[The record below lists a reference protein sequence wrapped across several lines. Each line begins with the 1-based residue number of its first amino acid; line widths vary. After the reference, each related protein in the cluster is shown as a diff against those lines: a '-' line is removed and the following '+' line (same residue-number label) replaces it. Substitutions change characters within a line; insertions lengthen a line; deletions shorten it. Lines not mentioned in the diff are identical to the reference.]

1 MGLVKDEND
10 KKKKTITFVH
20 GGLINLNGIQYDKSK
35 KKIYNMRDYIEKQQ
49 TDFIKELS
57 LEYNDENKIKKS
69 FAQTCSEIT
78 TTNDNYFAGDNYD
91 YQETSVLWNRHIE
104 NFSKDNCKLYS
115 SYEPNTTFVVGH
127 CQTTTTDMG
136 NPRKDC
142 HDTNKYG
149 KLNCIYPTCFHK
161 NSDKPAAIMTDV
173 ALSSAFKKD
182 KISPLTEIS
191 RAIISTVLLRE
202 KDIFEI
208 LLIKIENNDFKFFS
222 VRKEPLS
229 GIIETPLLN
238 PALLNKSTGGFPNII
253 KSTKKTN
260 IGVTNKNKK
269 KHRSISKSKTVRYHR
284 KRQHRNKSKK
294 KHNKTN

>member
-1 MGLVKDEND
+1 MIKINEE
-10 KKKKTITFVH
+10 KQKTITFVH
-20 GGLINLNGIQYDKSK
+20 GGLINYENGE
-35 KKIYNMRDYIEKQQ
+35 NMRKYIQKEQAELINNININKDDNFLDLFVKKCSAI
-49 TDFIKELS
+49 TTIKE
-57 LEYNDENKIKKS
+57 DED
-69 FAQTCSEIT
+69 E
-78 TTNDNYFAGDNYD
+78 DEEFAGNNFDI
-91 YQETSVLWNRHIE
+91 QAKSILWNRHIE
-104 NFSKDNCKLYS
+104 KYSKKHCNKYRN
-115 SYEPNTTFVVGH
+115 YEPNTTFVVGH
-127 CQTTTTDMG
+127 CQTTTTKMG

-149 KLNCIYPTCFHK
+149 KLNCIYPTCFHE
-161 NSDKPAAIMTDV
+161 NSQQPAAIMTDV
-173 ALSSAFKKD
+173 ALSSAFEKD
-182 KISPLTEIS
+182 KISPLREIY
-191 RAIISTVLLRE
+191 RTINSTLLSRE

-238 PALLNKSTGGFPNII
+238 PALNPESFNKTTGGFPKII

-269 KHRSISKSKTVRYHR
+269 KHRSVSKSKTVRYHR